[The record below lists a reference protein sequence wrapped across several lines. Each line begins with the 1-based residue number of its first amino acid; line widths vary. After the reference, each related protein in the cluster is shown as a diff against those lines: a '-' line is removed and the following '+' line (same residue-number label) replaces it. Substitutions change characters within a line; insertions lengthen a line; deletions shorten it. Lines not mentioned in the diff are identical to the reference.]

1 MDLFAKRVNGW
12 KAFAIFVDSSILD
25 VKLDSEYAFVAA
37 YTFNTI
43 TAFKANVLVKQKL
56 YICNFGLTVPNFGD
70 IIEKTVE
77 IYIYLFPL

>member
-43 TAFKANVLVKQKL
+43 TAFKANVLLK
-56 YICNFGLTVPNFGD
+56 
-70 IIEKTVE
+70 
-77 IYIYLFPL
+77 